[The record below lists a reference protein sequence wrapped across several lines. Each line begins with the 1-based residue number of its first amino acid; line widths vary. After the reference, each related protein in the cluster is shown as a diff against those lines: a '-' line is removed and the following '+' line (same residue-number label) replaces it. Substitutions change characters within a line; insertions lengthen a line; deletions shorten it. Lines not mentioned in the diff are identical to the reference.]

1 MGYTRYWNQTG
12 KKITQKLV
20 DRVNRIIKDCENK
33 GIHLGDG
40 TGNNEPIVTMDK
52 IVFNGNADKGLDH
65 ESFVIANG
73 LTGFNFCKTAR
84 KPYDYAV
91 RQALIAAASEGVID
105 DVSSDGSNTTIISD
119 AAWLGEEE
127 PEPKKIPVI
136 VRYSF
141 DRDTPIWLFDTEE
154 EACAEIKKQFD
165 EELRIDTEETGH
177 VIGEDMEIELAGDN
191 SYAKITIWFDGE
203 ENITEWFVGDI
214 RN

>member
-127 PEPKKIPVI
+127 IAVSGDAHI
-136 VRYSF
+136 F
-141 DRDTPIWLFDTEE
+141 
-154 EACAEIKKQFD
+154 
-165 EELRIDTEETGH
+165 H